1 MTEQRRVHLYFFFF
15 GRAAAMEWVG
25 MATVAKHSN
34 RNEVAQRDDVLQY
47 AIVGVD
53 CVGNYEMCT
62 EWV

>member
-1 MTEQRRVHLYFFFF
+1 
-15 GRAAAMEWVG
+15 MEWVG
-25 MATVAKHSN
+25 MAIVAKHSN